1 MLFSREETVR
11 MFREITAIDS
21 SNAFLSNGPGE
32 RDILAYF
39 AGALDEIGV
48 ASHIEN
54 INEINANLVAVIKGG
69 GGGKNLTLYAHAD
82 TVGYALWRETALK
95 ARVEGDSVYGLGVA
109 DDKGH
114 CAAMLQL
121 AKALVRCGDRP
132 TAGDVTLLF
141 CADEEGASAGAFD
154 YVKRH
159 APEALLVLESA
170 PLHNINISHQGFGW
184 LKLRV
189 AGVTGHGSAGCGNTD
204 AIARMAEVV
213 TRLSRHAEN
222 AFNRKPHPLNGITV
236 YHTSTIAG
244 GTDFASYPDSCEL
257 GIEIGTQPGE
267 SVDDRVSEIN
277 AIFDEVRKIYP
288 DLDASVDV
296 VVARRPFETKGTDE
310 LFAHLASSVEKICG
324 QHARGVGE
332 NSWGDAQIFQDAGFP
347 TLGIGA
353 NGGNLHAPGE
363 WLDLV
368 QLEQLAEVLVDVT
381 ERYCA

>member
-1 MLFSREETVR
+1 MLFPREETVR
-11 MFREITAIDS
+11 MFCEITAIDS

-39 AGALDEIGV
+39 AEALGEIGIE
-48 ASHIEN
+48 SHIEN
-54 INEINANLVAVIKGG
+54 INETNANLVAVIKGS

-95 ARVEGDSVYGLGVA
+95 ARVEGDSIYGLGVA

-114 CAAMLQL
+114 CAAMLQF
-121 AKALVRCGDRP
+121 AEALVRGGRSV
-132 TAGDVTLLF
+132 AGDITLLF

-154 YVKRH
+154 YVKHH
-159 APEALLVLESA
+159 APEALLALESA
-170 PLHNINISHQGFGW
+170 PLQNINISHQGFGW

-189 AGVTGHGSAGCGNTD
+189 EGAAGHGSAGCGNTD

-213 TRLSRHAEN
+213 TRLSRHAEKT
-222 AFNRKPHPLNGITV
+222 FNKKPHPLNGITV

-244 GTDFASYPDSCEL
+244 GTDFAAYPDSCEL
-257 GIEIGTQPGE
+257 GIEIGIQPGE
-267 SVDDRVSEIN
+267 SVDDRVGEIN

-296 VVARRPFETKGTDE
+296 IIARQPFETKGTDE
-310 LFAHLASSVEKICG
+310 LFGHLALSVEKVCG
-324 QHARGVGE
+324 QRAKRVGE

-368 QLEQLAEVLVDVT
+368 QFEQLVEVLVDAA